1 MNLWYEWLKEGP
13 PLFGIYHFECV
24 SYQING
30 DCLQVLELFLGK
42 VVIDSDKLL
51 LDTVLIVADNEA
63 NTLEMSDVNL

>member
-13 PLFGIYHFECV
+13 SLFGIHHFE
-24 SYQING
+24 YARQQINR

-42 VVIDSDKLL
+42 VVIYSDKLL
-51 LDTVLIVADNEA
+51 LDMVLIVANNEA

>member
-13 PLFGIYHFECV
+13 PLLGIHHFECV
-24 SYQING
+24 SYQINR
-30 DCLQVLELFLGK
+30 DCLEVLELFLGK

-51 LDTVLIVADNEA
+51 LDMVLIVANNEA

>member
-13 PLFGIYHFECV
+13 PLFGIHHFE
-24 SYQING
+24 YARQQINR

-42 VVIDSDKLL
+42 AVINSDKLL
-51 LDTVLIVADNEA
+51 LDMVLIVANNEA